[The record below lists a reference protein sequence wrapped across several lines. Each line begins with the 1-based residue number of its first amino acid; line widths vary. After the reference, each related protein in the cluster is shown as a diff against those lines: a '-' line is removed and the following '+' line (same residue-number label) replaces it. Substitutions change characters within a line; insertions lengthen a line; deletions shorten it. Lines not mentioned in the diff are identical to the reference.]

1 MKYMRKIALCL
12 SLALMLSMSLTACGD
27 SEKPAASSGA
37 EEPNKEAIVI
47 KLGHTTAEDSAYHYA
62 ASKFAELVD
71 EKSDGAIRVDI
82 YPNSQLGADRDMLE
96 GLTLNTVQMSMPGGL
111 TLASYEPSIAIL
123 SLPFL
128 YENREQAYAVLDSEV
143 AQEVYSASLNFGV
156 RVLASADNGFRQ
168 LGTKDPVNSL
178 EDLKGMKI
186 RVPDSALYMD
196 TWTLLGAAPSPT
208 AWNELFSALQT
219 GVVDGEEAPLG
230 IFGTS
235 GFGEICKNFA
245 YINYLYDAPVLA
257 IGENFYQSLSAE
269 HQQILSEAAKEAC
282 VLEREWVQEDET
294 KWQEKIETQWGV
306 TFTNPDLKPFQDAVA
321 PIYKNYDQATL
332 EKIFEILGR

>member
-1 MKYMRKIALCL
+1 MW
-12 SLALMLSMSLTACGD
+12 TARR
-27 SEKPAASSGA
+27 P
-37 EEPNKEAIVI
+37 
-47 KLGHTTAEDSAYHYA
+47 
-62 ASKFAELVD
+62 
-71 EKSDGAIRVDI
+71 
-82 YPNSQLGADRDMLE
+82 
-96 GLTLNTVQMSMPGGL
+96 
-111 TLASYEPSIAIL
+111 
-123 SLPFL
+123 
-128 YENREQAYAVLDSEV
+128 
-143 AQEVYSASLNFGV
+143 
-156 RVLASADNGFRQ
+156 
-168 LGTKDPVNSL
+168 
-178 EDLKGMKI
+178 
-186 RVPDSALYMD
+186 
-196 TWTLLGAAPSPT
+196 
-208 AWNELFSALQT
+208 
-219 GVVDGEEAPLG
+219 PLG